1 MIATRDGDGSVAE
14 ATRNPADAVPDSG
27 PGDRR
32 HDGPSMSDVPERS
45 ARAGGVRARKDQ
57 GSGVPGHTMPD
68 LTWTTSWEDL
78 VSAALVGTDRRPVPG
93 GRPPGG
99 ADTPVAPP
107 VELLEQAAVQVIR
120 ARAGQRPQRGRPLP
134 PAPQEIRPLVGRA
147 AAVRLER
154 ILAGEQGRL
163 LPEWLEIAAERGA
176 RVPARLI
183 PKLLDLGARDQ
194 SIRVHL
200 GVLTG
205 TRGRWLAGL
214 NSAWSYLRDEPTGG
228 AGAAEMWEFGTSGD
242 RRAHLAALRA
252 RDPEAARELLAVGWD
267 KETPE
272 DRAVFTR
279 ILADGLTMADE
290 PFLEA
295 ALDDRRREVRQA
307 AADLLTRLPESR
319 LGTRMTER
327 AGRLLVRDG
336 DRLQARPPKACDSRM
351 ERDGVRARPPAGSG
365 QRGWWLQQV
374 VAHTPLT
381 FWPEHFGLSPAE
393 ITAMEVGDWARE
405 VRMGWTR
412 AAILQRDAVWARALV
427 EVEPLTDLLA
437 ILPPAEQSRIA
448 AEYVRRHPVDGQMI
462 MMLGGIPRPWGMPLA
477 RAVLDKIAGV
487 ATAQPWNAGEL
498 ARLAGERFDAS
509 AHGQVARLSDLPE
522 VHEVTAT
529 LRFRHEMAR
538 ELLGDA
544 PEKRRTDDGHGT
556 AGETGGPLG
565 EEDK

>member
-1 MIATRDGDGSVAE
+1 
-14 ATRNPADAVPDSG
+14 
-27 PGDRR
+27 
-32 HDGPSMSDVPERS
+32 MSDVPERS

-228 AGAAEMWEFGTSGD
+228 AGAAEMWEFGTGGD

-272 DRAVFTR
+272 DRAAFTR